1 MSTELPTNAARNLES
16 TMRTTHLS
24 KPSCPGRLHAGARLV
39 TAAYGLGL
47 LGSVLVALPTA
58 AQAQASA
65 APGQTIVIST
75 TARKKSELAQDVP
88 IAVDIIGGQDLR
100 DSGVTRVQDI
110 QSSVPGLV
118 IDTYESGGRISLRGV
133 GTGDIG
139 LGTDQSVAIHVD
151 GVYQV
156 FGSAGLGRMFDV
168 DRVEVLRGPQ
178 GTLYGRNAT
187 AGVINLISRAPQ
199 KTFSAEADVSFGN
212 FSTRQVQ
219 GMVNTPL
226 GADTALRLA
235 FISSQSDPR
244 VTNTLDGTMVGRAD
258 EFSGARLSLT
268 SRLGD
273 VGLDL
278 RAQWIKDDSDYGS
291 SLVLNPY
298 NPAARLGG
306 SEEAAFSLGYYTLP
320 PQQKKEDQ
328 SVSLKLTKAFGDVQL
343 TSITGYGKHT
353 GGFQTSLYNPRPTAG
368 PKVQVSVDE
377 PYSQWSQELQ
387 VNLNV
392 GATEFVTGLYFI
404 DYKGGDRRII
414 RLTPAASLLYDANRT
429 GTGSSWAAFGEAN
442 HPLSK
447 DLRLNVGL
455 RYTTD
460 EKSAT
465 SSSTSD
471 TAVFGPGFVVN
482 PPVTA
487 SKSWNAVTGR
497 IGLDYKLSRSTML
510 YGSVATGYKS
520 GGVIPSTDRNRPTA
534 FYEPEKL
541 TAFEVGQKTTF
552 AGGGRLNLTAF
563 HYDYK
568 DKVEVYSLDQ
578 ATASYY
584 NVPKAKVTGV
594 EGSFDMRLARYLRWD
609 INASYTDA
617 EFKDFPAFG
626 GVNYAGNRP
635 ARSPRSAAT
644 TGLAL
649 EKLPL
654 GGFGMLSG
662 RLEVTYRE
670 KIFFSFFNRANEAE
684 RALALLNMS
693 ARLDSSDGR
702 WTAYVAGRNLTDERY
717 VNVTANAGVF
727 ASPAPGRSWQLG
739 GTLRF

>member
-1 MSTELPTNAARNLES
+1 
-16 TMRTTHLS
+16 MRTTRLS
-24 KPSCPGRLHAGARLV
+24 KPNCPGHLHAGARLV

-47 LGSVLVALPTA
+47 LGGMLVALPTS
-58 AQAQASA
+58 AQTGASA

-75 TARKKSELAQDVP
+75 TARKKNELAQDVP
-88 IAVDIIGGQDLR
+88 IAMDIVGGQDLR
-100 DSGVTRVQDI
+100 DAGVTRVQDI

-118 IDTYESGGRISLRGV
+118 IDTFESGGRISLRGV

-156 FGSAGLGRMFDV
+156 FGSAGLGRMFDI

-187 AGVINLISRAPQ
+187 AGVINLISRTPQ
-199 KTFSAEADVSFGN
+199 KTFSAEADVSFGS
-212 FSTRQVQ
+212 FGTRQIQ
-219 GMVNTPL
+219 GMVNAPL

-235 FISSQSDPR
+235 LIQSESDPR
-244 VTNTLDGTMVGRAD
+244 VTNTRDSSKVGRAD
-258 EFSGARLSLT
+258 DFSGARLSLT

-273 VGLDL
+273 VGIDL
-278 RAQWIKDDSDYGS
+278 RAQWIKDESNYGS

-320 PQQKKEDQ
+320 PKQKKEDTA
-328 SVSLKLTKAFGDVQL
+328 VSLKLTKAFGDVQL
-343 TSITGYGKHT
+343 ISITGYGKHT
-353 GGFQTSLYNPRPTAG
+353 GGFQTSLYNPSPTAG
-368 PKVQVSVDE
+368 PKSQLSVDE
-377 PYSQWSQELQ
+377 PYSQLSQELQ
-387 VNLNV
+387 LGLNL
-392 GATEFVTGLYFI
+392 GATEIVTGLYYI

-414 RLTPAASLLYDANRT
+414 RLTPAARLLYDADRT
-429 GTGSSWAAFGEAN
+429 GTGSSWALFGEAN

-455 RYTTD
+455 RYTND

-465 SSSTSD
+465 SRSSSD
-471 TAVFGPGFVVN
+471 TAFFGPGFVVD
-482 PPVTA
+482 PAVTN
-487 SKSWNAVTGR
+487 SKSWNAVIGR
-497 IGLDYKLSRSTML
+497 LGLDYRLTRSTML
-510 YGSVATGYKS
+510 YGVLSTGYKS
-520 GGVIPSTDRNRPTA
+520 GGVIPSTDRGRPTA

-541 TAFEVGQKTTF
+541 TALEVGQKTTF
-552 AGGGRLNLTAF
+552 ADGSGRFNLTAF

-594 EGSFDMRLARYLRWD
+594 EGSFDLRLARHLRWD
-609 INASYTDA
+609 LNASFTEA

-635 ARSPRSAAT
+635 ARSPRSAAAV
-644 TGLAL
+644 GLAL

-662 RLEVTYRE
+662 RVEVTQRD
-670 KIFFSFFNRANEAE
+670 KIYFSFFNRENESE
-684 RALALLNMS
+684 RALTLVNMS
-693 ARLDSSDGR
+693 VRLDSSDGR
-702 WTAYVAGRNLTDERY
+702 WTVYVAGRNLTDERY
-717 VNVTANAGVF
+717 VNVTASAGVF

-739 GTLRF
+739 GTIRF

>member
-1 MSTELPTNAARNLES
+1 
-16 TMRTTHLS
+16 MRTTHLS
-24 KPSCPGRLHAGARLV
+24 KPTCPARLRVGARLV

-88 IAVDIIGGQDLR
+88 IAIDIIGGQDLR

-199 KTFSAEADVSFGN
+199 KTFGAEADVSVGSFG
-212 FSTRQVQ
+212 TRQVQ
-219 GMVNTPL
+219 GMLNAPL
-226 GADTALRLA
+226 GAETALRLA
-235 FISSQSDPR
+235 FIQSESDPR
-244 VTNTLDGTMVGRAD
+244 VTNTRDGSKVGRAD
-258 EFSGARLSLT
+258 DFSGARLSLT
-268 SRLGD
+268 SQLGD

-278 RAQWIKDDSDYGS
+278 RAQWIKDESDYGS

-306 SEEAAFSLGYYTLP
+306 SEAAAFSLGYFTLQ

-328 SVSLKLTKAFGDVQL
+328 SVSLKLTKAFGDIQL

-353 GGFQTSLYNPRPTAG
+353 GGFQTSLYNPSPTAG
-368 PKVQVSVDE
+368 PKAQLSVDE

-387 VNLNV
+387 LNLNI
-392 GATEFVTGLYFI
+392 GATEFVTGLYYI
-404 DYKGGDRRII
+404 DYKGGDHRII
-414 RLTPAASLLYDANRT
+414 RLTPAARLFSDGNRI
-429 GTGSSWAAFGEAN
+429 GTGSSWALFGESN

-447 DLRLNVGL
+447 DLRLNAGL
-455 RYTTD
+455 RYTYD
-460 EKSAT
+460 EKTGTAQ
-465 SSSTSD
+465 STSD
-471 TAVFGPGFVVN
+471 TAFFGPANAVN
-482 PPVTA
+482 PPVTQ
-487 SKSWNAVTGR
+487 SRSWSAVTGR
-497 IGLDYKLSRSTML
+497 IGLDYKLDRITML
-510 YGSVATGYKS
+510 YGALSTGYKS
-520 GGVIPSTDRNRPTA
+520 GGVIATTSNTNPIS
-534 FYEPEKL
+534 FYKPEKL
-541 TAFEVGQKTTF
+541 TSFEVGQKTTF
-552 AGGGRLNLTAF
+552 ADGSGRFNLTAF

-568 DKVEVYSLDQ
+568 DKVEIYSLDQ
-578 ATASYY
+578 LTAQHY
-584 NVPKAKVTGV
+584 NVPKAHVNGL
-594 EGSFDMRLARYLRWD
+594 EGGFDLRLARHLRWD
-609 INASYTDA
+609 LNASYTDA
-617 EFKDFPAFG
+617 KFDDFPAFG

-635 ARSPRSAAT
+635 ARSPRTAASA
-644 TGLAL
+644 GLAL
-649 EKLPL
+649 DKLPV
-654 GGFGMLSG
+654 GGFGLLSG
-662 RLEVTYRE
+662 RVEVAYRE
-670 KIFFSFFNRANEAE
+670 KIFFSFFNRDNEME

-693 ARLDSSDGR
+693 MRLDSSDGR
-702 WTAYVAGRNLTDERY
+702 WTAYLAGRNLTNERY
-717 VNVTANAGVF
+717 VNVTASAGTF
-727 ASPAPGRSWQLG
+727 ASPATGRSWQLG
-739 GTLRF
+739 TTLRF